1 MSIGS
6 TNLSLPG
13 LSGFD
18 FSAIVQAMVNNYSQ
32 PLNKM
37 QEQQSVLQTKKDAW
51 RDVNTRLSS
60 LEKTL
65 EKLRDSSTWAGT
77 KASSS
82 KPDILAVS
90 STSGTTQGTY
100 NIKVVQMAVAQT
112 AVSKTIEVAD
122 PAASTAISA
131 GSFAIQ
137 VGDKTAQIIVQ
148 SGDSLEEIAK
158 AINNSKIGVNA
169 SVIQVDGGYRLAL
182 LSAETGLEKAATF
195 SELNGGSVL
204 HDLGILRDDQSLN
217 ISQQAKDAKLEINGI
232 TQITSAENKIT
243 TAVPGLTLT
252 INDEAVDTTVTVK
265 VSADYSGA
273 ESTVKSFVDQYNS
286 VMSFI
291 EGKLKYDKDLKT
303 KGDLFADPALQS
315 IQSRL
320 RTMVSGKLNNP
331 SESFKILA
339 DVGIT
344 TSADNFGKSAAL
356 SFDTAKFNEALTE
369 NASSV
374 ANLFGAAAGGVE
386 PYRES
391 TQSQSAQGLGNILY
405 EYLRP
410 LVRYEGTLDK
420 ASKGYDKQLAELKD
434 KMVDFTEKVE
444 RYAETTRLK
453 FVRLETQLAALS
465 SQSEWL
471 QGQIDSLNAFYNKK

>member
-1 MSIGS
+1 
-6 TNLSLPG
+6 
-13 LSGFD
+13 
-18 FSAIVQAMVNNYSQ
+18 
-32 PLNKM
+32 
-37 QEQQSVLQTKKDAW
+37 
-51 RDVNTRLSS
+51 
-60 LEKTL
+60 
-65 EKLRDSSTWAGT
+65 
-77 KASSS
+77 
-82 KPDILAVS
+82 
-90 STSGTTQGTY
+90 
-100 NIKVVQMAVAQT
+100 MAVAQT

-122 PAASTAISA
+122 PASSTAVSA
-131 GSFAIQ
+131 GSFVIQ
-137 VGDKTAQIIVQ
+137 VGDKTAEISIK

-158 AINNSKIGVNA
+158 AINNSKIGV
-169 SVIQVDGGYRLAL
+169 SVSAIKVDGGYKIAL
-182 LSAETGLEKAATF
+182 LSAETGLEKAASF

-320 RTMVSGKLNNP
+320 RTMVSSNLNNP
-331 SESFKILA
+331 SEPFKILA
-339 DVGIT
+339 DVGLT
-344 TSADNFGKSAAL
+344 TSGDNFGKSATL

-386 PYRES
+386 PHRES
-391 TQSQSAQGLGNILY
+391 TQSQGAQGLGNILY

-420 ASKGYDKQLAELKD
+420 TSKGYDKQLTDLKD
-434 KMVDFTEKVE
+434 KMADFTERVE

-453 FVRLETQLAALS
+453 FVRLETQLASLS

-471 QGQIDSLNAFYNKK
+471 QGQIDSMNAFYKNK